1 MRKTTT
7 INGKLTVLLLG
18 CVCLSSQHAIA
29 EMYKWVDAEGNTNYT
44 QSPPPGD
51 IEKEVIKPPPK
62 INSELSEKQLEN
74 RKKELNESRDSRL
87 ESKQQKKEQQQ
98 DLEKQRA
105 DCGKA
110 KARLASYERPRVNVK
125 DKDGNPARVPEEQRQ
140 KEIEK
145 SKELVAKLCK

>member
-1 MRKTTT
+1 MSGESCK
-7 INGKLTVLLLG
+7 NKLGK
-18 CVCLSSQHAIA
+18 A
-29 EMYKWVDAEGNTNYT
+29 
-44 QSPPPGD
+44 
-51 IEKEVIKPPPK
+51 
-62 INSELSEKQLEN
+62 
-74 RKKELNESRDSRL
+74 RL
-87 ESKQQKKEQQQ
+87 KHKNQKSKQQKKDEQQ